1 MSRNPAAAVRRAVVR
16 ALIKARDG
24 RRTAAGKLVT
34 VVVVALAGFMMAS
47 AAVAARGQDLRPN
60 RNTDLIQLVRAQAAR
75 NVDLSKQAGD
85 LRSEVDKLSTQ
96 QGGAVIDTSAGAA
109 AAGLTAVKGPA
120 VSVTLTDAP
129 ANVKPIGVAEELLIV
144 HQQDIQAVVN
154 AMWQG
159 GAEAM
164 TIQGQRV
171 TSRTGI
177 KCVGN
182 SVLLHGIPY
191 APPYV
196 MVAIGNQ
203 KAIEQALDSS
213 TYLQAYRQ
221 YTDRYGLGYSEKR
234 ISEATL
240 DAYTGAIE
248 LGYAK
253 PQPQ

>member
-1 MSRNPAAAVRRAVVR
+1 MSRRPAAAVRRAVVR
-16 ALIKARDG
+16 ALAKARDS
-24 RRTAAGKLVT
+24 RRTAGGRLITVLVLA
-34 VVVVALAGFMMAS
+34 VAGFMMAS

-60 RNTDLIQLVRAQAAR
+60 RNTDLIELVRAQAAR
-75 NVDLSKQAGD
+75 NVDLAKQVGD
-85 LRSEVDKLSTQ
+85 LRSEVDKLSSQ
-96 QGGAVIDTSAGAA
+96 QGGAVADTSAAAA

-164 TIQGQRV
+164 SIQGQRV

-182 SVLLHGIPY
+182 SVLLHGVPY

-196 MVAIGNQ
+196 IVAIGNQ
-203 KAIEQALDSS
+203 KAIEQALESS

-221 YTDRYGLGYSEKR
+221 YTDRYGLGYSQKR
-234 ISEATL
+234 VTEATL
-240 DAYTGAIE
+240 DAYSGAIE

-253 PQPQ
+253 PQPK

>member
-24 RRTAAGKLVT
+24 RRTAAGKLFT
-34 VVVVALAGFMMAS
+34 VVVLALAGFMMAS

-60 RNTDLIQLVRAQAAR
+60 RNTDLIQLVRAQASR
-75 NVDLSKQAGD
+75 NVDLAKQAGQ

-129 ANVKPIGVAEELLIV
+129 ANVKPSGVAEELLIV

-154 AMWQG
+154 SMWQG

-164 TIQGQRV
+164 SIQGQRV

-196 MVAIGNQ
+196 IVAIGNQ
-203 KAIEQALDSS
+203 KGIEQALSSS

-234 ISEATL
+234 ISEVTL

-253 PQPQ
+253 PQPK

>member
-1 MSRNPAAAVRRAVVR
+1 MARRPAHAVRRAIVR
-16 ALIKARDG
+16 SRIWARDRERPLGG
-24 RRTAAGKLVT
+24 RLLTVT
-34 VVVVALAGFMMAS
+34 VLAVAGFMMAS
-47 AAVAARGQDLRPN
+47 AAVAARGADLRPN
-60 RNTDLIQLVRAQAAR
+60 RNTDLIELVQAQAAR
-75 NVDLSKQAGD
+75 NADLTTQVGALRKQVDDLSNLPGG
-85 LRSEVDKLSTQ
+85 ST
-96 QGGAVIDTSAGAA
+96 VDTSEAAA

-129 ANVKPIGVAEELLIV
+129 ANVKPPGVAEELLIV

-154 AMWQG
+154 AMWEG

-171 TSRTGI
+171 TARTGI

-196 MVAIGNQ
+196 IVAIGDQ
-203 KAIEQALDSS
+203 RAIEQSLQAS
-213 TYLQAYRQ
+213 TYLEAYRQ
-221 YTDRYGLGYSEKR
+221 YADKYALGYAQKR
-234 ISEATL
+234 VAEATL
-240 DAYTGAIE
+240 PAYGGAIT

-253 PQPQ
+253 PVVK

>member
-1 MSRNPAAAVRRAVVR
+1 MARRPAAAVRRAVVR
-16 ALIKARDG
+16 ALVKARDA
-24 RRTAAGKLVT
+24 RRTAAGRLLTLLVI
-34 VVVVALAGFMMAS
+34 ALAGFMMAS

-60 RNTDLIQLVRAQAAR
+60 RNTDLIELVRAQAAR
-75 NVDLSKQAGD
+75 NVALAAQVGD
-85 LRSEVDKLSTQ
+85 LRAEVDKLSSQ
-96 QGGAVIDTSAGAA
+96 QGGPVADTSAAAA

-129 ANVKPIGVAEELLIV
+129 PDVKPIGVAEELLIV

-182 SVLLHGIPY
+182 SVLLHGVPY

-196 MVAIGNQ
+196 IVAIGDQ
-203 KAIEQALDSS
+203 KAIEEALASS
-213 TYLQAYRQ
+213 SYLQAYRQ

-234 ISEATL
+234 VTEATL
-240 DAYTGAIE
+240 AAYTGVID

-253 PQPQ
+253 PAPS

>member
-16 ALIKARDG
+16 ALVKARAG
-24 RRTAAGKLVT
+24 RRTAAARLLT
-34 VVVVALAGFMMAS
+34 VAVIALAGFLMAS
-47 AAVAARGQDLRPN
+47 SAVAARGQDLRPN
-60 RNTDLIQLVRAQAAR
+60 RNTDLIELVRAQAAR
-75 NVDLSKQAGD
+75 NVDLAKQAGD
-85 LRSEVDKLSTQ
+85 LRSQVDKLSNQ
-96 QGGAVIDTSAGAA
+96 QGGAVVDTSAGAA

-164 TIQGQRV
+164 SIQGQRV

-182 SVLLHGIPY
+182 SVLLHGVPY

-196 MVAIGNQ
+196 IVAIGNQ
-203 KAIEQALDSS
+203 KGIEQALTSS

-221 YTDRYGLGYSEKR
+221 YTDRYGLGYSERR
-234 ISEATL
+234 ITEVTL

-248 LGYAK
+248 LGYARPVPK
-253 PQPQ
+253 

>member
-1 MSRNPAAAVRRAVVR
+1 MSRRPAAAVRRAMVR
-16 ALIKARDG
+16 ALVKGRAD
-24 RRTAAGKLVT
+24 RRTAVSRLITVLVLA
-34 VVVVALAGFMMAS
+34 VAGFMMAS

-60 RNTDLIQLVRAQAAR
+60 RNTDLIELVRAQAAR
-75 NVDLSKQAGD
+75 NVDLAKQVGD
-85 LRSEVDKLSTQ
+85 LRSEVDKLSSQ
-96 QGGAVIDTSAGAA
+96 QGGAVADTSAAAA

-164 TIQGQRV
+164 SIQGQRV

-182 SVLLHGIPY
+182 SVLLHGVPY

-196 MVAIGNQ
+196 IVAIGNQ
-203 KAIEQALDSS
+203 KTIEQALNSS

-221 YTDRYGLGYSEKR
+221 YTDRYGLGYSQKR
-234 ISEATL
+234 ITEATL
-240 DAYTGAIE
+240 DAYSGAIE

-253 PQPQ
+253 PQPK

>member
-24 RRTAAGKLVT
+24 RRTAAGKLFT
-34 VVVVALAGFMMAS
+34 VVVLALAGFMMAS

-60 RNTDLIQLVRAQAAR
+60 RNTDLIQLVRAQASR
-75 NVDLSKQAGD
+75 NVDLAKQAGQ

-154 AMWQG
+154 SMWQG

-164 TIQGQRV
+164 SIQGQRV

-196 MVAIGNQ
+196 IVAIGNQ
-203 KAIEQALDSS
+203 KGIEQALSSS

-234 ISEATL
+234 ISEVTL

-253 PQPQ
+253 PQPK

>member
-1 MSRNPAAAVRRAVVR
+1 MSRRPAAAVRRAVVR
-16 ALIKARDG
+16 ALVKARDA
-24 RRTAAGKLVT
+24 RRTAVGKLLT
-34 VVVVALAGFMMAS
+34 VVVIAVAGSMMSS

-60 RNTDLIQLVRAQAAR
+60 RDTDLIQLVRAQASR
-75 NVDLSKQAGD
+75 NVALAKQAGE
-85 LRSEVDKLSTQ
+85 LRSEVDKLSNQ
-96 QGGAVIDTSAGAA
+96 QGGAVVDTSAGAA

-164 TIQGQRV
+164 SIQGQRV

-182 SVLLHGIPY
+182 SVLLQGVPY

-196 MVAIGNQ
+196 IVAIGDQ
-203 KAIEQALDSS
+203 KGIEQALTSS

-234 ISEATL
+234 ITEVTL
-240 DAYTGAIE
+240 HAFAGAIE

-253 PQPQ
+253 PAAR

>member
-1 MSRNPAAAVRRAVVR
+1 MARSPVAAVRRAVVR
-16 ALIKARDG
+16 ALVRARAVRG
-24 RRTAAGKLVT
+24 TAASRLLT
-34 VVVVALAGFMMAS
+34 VIVIALAGAMMSS

-60 RNTDLIQLVRAQAAR
+60 RNTDVIELVRAQAAR
-75 NVDLSKQAGD
+75 NVDLAGQVGA
-85 LRSEVDKLSTQ
+85 LRAEVDKLSTQ
-96 QGGAVIDTSAGAA
+96 QGGSVVDTSAQAEAGA
-109 AAGLTAVKGPA
+109 LTAVKGPA

-129 ANVKPIGVAEELLIV
+129 TNVTPIGVAEELLIV

-154 AMWQG
+154 AMWEG

-182 SVLLHGIPY
+182 SVLLHGVPY

-196 MVAIGNQ
+196 VVAIGDQ
-203 KAIEQALDSS
+203 KAIEQALTSS
-213 TYLQAYRQ
+213 AYLDAYRQ
-221 YTDRYGLGYSEKR
+221 YSDRYGLGYAEKR
-234 ISEATL
+234 VGEVTL
-240 DAYTGAIE
+240 PGYTGAID

-253 PQPQ
+253 PAAR

>member
-1 MSRNPAAAVRRAVVR
+1 MSRNPAAAVRRAVIR

-24 RRTAAGKLVT
+24 RRTAAGKFLTFT
-34 VVVVALAGFMMAS
+34 VIAIAGLMMSS

-60 RNTDLIQLVRAQAAR
+60 RNTDLIELVRAQAAR
-75 NVDLSKQAGD
+75 NADLAKQVGD
-85 LRSEVDKLSTQ
+85 LRTEVDKLSTQ
-96 QGGAVIDTSAGAA
+96 QGGGGVDTSAAAA

-154 AMWQG
+154 TMWQA

-164 TIQGQRV
+164 SIQGQRV
-171 TSRTGI
+171 TARTGI

-196 MVAIGNQ
+196 IVAIGDQ
-203 KAIEQALDSS
+203 RAIEQALDGS

-221 YTDRYGLGYSEKR
+221 YTDRYGLGYAEKR
-234 ISEATL
+234 ITEATL
-240 DAYTGAIE
+240 AAYTGAIE
-248 LGYAK
+248 LGYAR
-253 PQPQ
+253 PTPA

>member
-1 MSRNPAAAVRRAVVR
+1 MSRRPAAAVRRAVVR
-16 ALIKARDG
+16 ALIAARDG
-24 RRTAAGKLVT
+24 RRTAAGRLLT
-34 VVVVALAGFMMAS
+34 VVVIALAGFMMAS

-60 RNTDLIQLVRAQAAR
+60 RNTDLIELVRAQASR
-75 NVDLSKQAGD
+75 NVDLAKQVSD
-85 LRSEVDKLSTQ
+85 LRAEVDRLSTE
-96 QGGAVIDTSAGAA
+96 QGGAVVDTSAGAA

-154 AMWQG
+154 AMWRG

-164 TIQGQRV
+164 SIQGQRV

-191 APPYV
+191 APPYIL
-196 MVAIGNQ
+196 VAIGDQ
-203 KAIEQALDSS
+203 QGIEQALAGSA
-213 TYLQAYRQ
+213 YLQAYRQ
-221 YTDRYGLGYSEKR
+221 YTDRYGLGYAEKR
-234 ISEATL
+234 INDVTL
-240 DAYTGAIE
+240 PAYTGAVD

-253 PQPQ
+253 PAAK

>member
-1 MSRNPAAAVRRAVVR
+1 MSRNPAAALRRAVGR
-16 ALIKARDG
+16 ALVKARDA
-24 RRTAAGKLVT
+24 RRTAAGKLLT
-34 VVVVALAGFMMAS
+34 LAVIAIAGLMMSS

-60 RNTDLIQLVRAQAAR
+60 RNTDLIELVRAQAAR
-75 NVDLSKQAGD
+75 NADLAKQVGD
-85 LRSEVDKLSTQ
+85 LRTEVDKLSTQ
-96 QGGAVIDTSAGAA
+96 QGGGDADTSAAAA

-154 AMWQG
+154 TMWQA

-164 TIQGQRV
+164 SIQGQRV
-171 TSRTGI
+171 TARTGI

-182 SVLLHGIPY
+182 SVLLHGTPY

-196 MVAIGNQ
+196 IVAIGDQ
-203 KAIEQALDSS
+203 RAIEQALDGS

-221 YTDRYGLGYSEKR
+221 YTDRYGLGYAEKR
-234 ISEATL
+234 LTEATL
-240 DAYTGAIE
+240 AAYTGAIE
-248 LGYAK
+248 LGYARPTAK
-253 PQPQ
+253 

>member
-1 MSRNPAAAVRRAVVR
+1 MPRSPAAAVRRAVVR
-16 ALIKARDG
+16 ALVKARAARG
-24 RRTAAGKLVT
+24 TAASRLLT
-34 VVVVALAGFMMAS
+34 VVVIALAGVMMAS

-60 RNTDLIQLVRAQAAR
+60 RNTDVIELVRAQAAR
-75 NVDLSKQAGD
+75 NVDLARQVGA
-85 LRSEVDKLSTQ
+85 LRAEVDKLSTQ
-96 QGGAVIDTSAGAA
+96 QGGSVVDTSGQAEAGA
-109 AAGLTAVKGPA
+109 LTAVKGPA

-129 ANVKPIGVAEELLIV
+129 TNVTPVGVAEELLIV

-154 AMWQG
+154 AIWEG

-182 SVLLHGIPY
+182 SVLLHGVPY

-196 MVAIGNQ
+196 LVAIGNQ
-203 KAIEQALDSS
+203 KGIEEALASS
-213 TYLQAYRQ
+213 AYLDAYRQ
-221 YTDRYGLGYSEKR
+221 YRDRYGLGYAEKR
-234 ISEATL
+234 VADVTL
-240 DAYTGAIE
+240 PGYTGAID

-253 PQPQ
+253 PSAR

>member
-1 MSRNPAAAVRRAVVR
+1 MSRRPAAAVRRAVVR
-16 ALIKARDG
+16 ARVKGRGG
-24 RRTAAGKLVT
+24 RRTAGARLITVLVL
-34 VVVVALAGFMMAS
+34 VVAGFMMAS

-60 RNTDLIQLVRAQAAR
+60 RNTDLIALVRAQAAR
-75 NVDLSKQAGD
+75 NVALAKQVGD
-85 LRSEVDKLSTQ
+85 LRSEVDKLSSQ
-96 QGGAVIDTSAGAA
+96 QGGAVADNTAAAA

-129 ANVKPIGVAEELLIV
+129 ANVKPVGVAEELLIV

-164 TIQGQRV
+164 SIQGQRV

-182 SVLLHGIPY
+182 SVLLHGVPY

-196 MVAIGNQ
+196 IVAIGNQ
-203 KAIEQALDSS
+203 KTIEQSLDGS

-234 ISEATL
+234 ITQATL

-253 PQPQ
+253 PQPR

>member
-16 ALIKARDG
+16 ALVKARSG
-24 RRTAAGKLVT
+24 RRTAATRLLT
-34 VVVVALAGFMMAS
+34 VAVIALAGFLMS
-47 AAVAARGQDLRPN
+47 SSAVAARGQDLRPN
-60 RNTDLIQLVRAQAAR
+60 RNTDLIELVRAQAAR
-75 NVDLSKQAGD
+75 NVDLAKQAGD
-85 LRSEVDKLSTQ
+85 LRSQVDKLSNQ
-96 QGGAVIDTSAGAA
+96 QGGAVVDTSAGAA

-164 TIQGQRV
+164 SIQGQRV

-182 SVLLHGIPY
+182 SVLLHGVPY

-196 MVAIGNQ
+196 IVAIGNQ
-203 KAIEQALDSS
+203 RGIEQALTSS

-234 ISEATL
+234 ITEVTL

-253 PQPQ
+253 PVPK

>member
-1 MSRNPAAAVRRAVVR
+1 MSRRPAAAIRRAVVR
-16 ALIKARDG
+16 ALVKARDA
-24 RRTAAGKLVT
+24 RRTAASRLVT
-34 VVVVALAGFMMAS
+34 VLVLAIAGFMMSS

-60 RNTDLIQLVRAQAAR
+60 RNTDLIELVRAQAAR
-75 NVDLSKQAGD
+75 NVDLAKQVGD
-85 LRSEVDKLSTQ
+85 LRTEVDKLSSQ
-96 QGGAVIDTSAGAA
+96 QGGAVADTSAAAA

-129 ANVKPIGVAEELLIV
+129 ANVKPAGVAAELLIV

-164 TIQGQRV
+164 SIQGQRV

-182 SVLLHGIPY
+182 SVLLHGVPY

-196 MVAIGNQ
+196 IVAIGNQ
-203 KAIEQALDSS
+203 KAIEQALESS

-221 YTDRYGLGYSEKR
+221 YTDRYGLGYSQR
-234 ISEATL
+234 RMTEATL
-240 DAYTGAIE
+240 AAYTGAIE
-248 LGYAK
+248 LGYAR
-253 PQPQ
+253 PQPK

>member
-1 MSRNPAAAVRRAVVR
+1 MSRSPAAAVRRAVVR
-16 ALIKARDG
+16 ALVKARDG
-24 RRTAAGKLVT
+24 RRTAASRLLT
-34 VVVVALAGFMMAS
+34 VAVIAIAGVMMSS

-60 RNTDLIQLVRAQAAR
+60 RNTDLIELVRAQAAR
-75 NVDLSKQAGD
+75 NADLAKQVAE
-85 LRSEVDKLSTQ
+85 LRTEVDKLSTQ
-96 QGGAVIDTSAGAA
+96 QGGAVVDTSAEAA

-129 ANVKPIGVAEELLIV
+129 ANVKPVGVAEELLIV

-164 TIQGQRV
+164 SLQDQRV

-196 MVAIGNQ
+196 IVAIGDQ
-203 KAIEQALDSS
+203 RTIEQALTSS

-221 YTDRYGLGYSEKR
+221 FTDRYGLGYSQKR

-240 DAYTGAIE
+240 AAYAGAIE
-248 LGYAK
+248 LGFAK
-253 PQPQ
+253 PAPK

>member
-16 ALIKARDG
+16 ALVKARDG
-24 RRTAAGKLVT
+24 RRTAASRFVT
-34 VVVVALAGFMMAS
+34 VAVIALAGFLMAS
-47 AAVAARGQDLRPN
+47 SAVAARGQDLRPN
-60 RNTDLIQLVRAQAAR
+60 RNTDLIELVRAQAAR
-75 NVDLSKQAGD
+75 NVDLGKQAGA
-85 LRSEVDKLSTQ
+85 LRSEVDKLSNE
-96 QGGAVIDTSAGAA
+96 QGGAVVDTSAGAA

-129 ANVKPIGVAEELLIV
+129 ANVKPAGVAEELLIV

-164 TIQGQRV
+164 SIQGQRV

-182 SVLLHGIPY
+182 SVLLHGVPY

-196 MVAIGNQ
+196 IVAIGNQ
-203 KAIEQALDSS
+203 RTIEQALEGS

-234 ISEATL
+234 ITEVTL
-240 DAYTGAIE
+240 DAFTGAIE

-253 PQPQ
+253 PVPK

>member
-1 MSRNPAAAVRRAVVR
+1 MSRRPAAAVRRAVVR
-16 ALIKARDG
+16 ALVKAREG
-24 RRTAAGKLVT
+24 RRTAVSRLITVLVLA
-34 VVVVALAGFMMAS
+34 VAGFMMTS
-47 AAVAARGQDLRPN
+47 AAIAARGQDLRPN
-60 RNTDLIQLVRAQAAR
+60 RNTDLIELVRAQAAR
-75 NVDLSKQAGD
+75 NVDLAKQVGD
-85 LRSEVDKLSTQ
+85 LRAEVDKLSRQ
-96 QGGAVIDTSAGAA
+96 QGGAVADTSAAA
-109 AAGLTAVKGPA
+109 VAAGLTAVKGPD

-129 ANVKPIGVAEELLIV
+129 ANVKPPGVAEELLIV

-159 GAEAM
+159 GGEAM

-182 SVLLHGIPY
+182 SVLLHGVPY

-196 MVAIGNQ
+196 IVAIGNQ
-203 KAIEQALDSS
+203 KAIEQALESS

-221 YTDRYGLGYSEKR
+221 YTERYGLGYSQKR
-234 ISEATL
+234 LADATL
-240 DAYTGAIE
+240 DAYSGAIE

-253 PQPQ
+253 PQPK

>member
-16 ALIKARDG
+16 ALVKARDG
-24 RRTAAGKLVT
+24 RRTAASRFVT
-34 VVVVALAGFMMAS
+34 VAVIALAGFLMAS
-47 AAVAARGQDLRPN
+47 SAVAARGQDLRPN
-60 RNTDLIQLVRAQAAR
+60 RNTDLIELVRAQAAR
-75 NVDLSKQAGD
+75 NVDLAKQAGA
-85 LRSEVDKLSTQ
+85 LRSEVDKLSNE
-96 QGGAVIDTSAGAA
+96 QGGAVVDTSAGAA

-129 ANVKPIGVAEELLIV
+129 ANVKPAGVAEELLIV

-159 GAEAM
+159 GGEAM
-164 TIQGQRV
+164 SIQGQRV

-196 MVAIGNQ
+196 IVAIGNQ
-203 KAIEQALDSS
+203 KGIEQALGSS

-234 ISEATL
+234 ITEVTL
-240 DAYTGAIE
+240 DAFTGAIE

-253 PQPQ
+253 PVPK

>member
-1 MSRNPAAAVRRAVVR
+1 MARTPAAAVRRAVVR
-16 ALIKARDG
+16 ALVKARDV
-24 RRTAAGKLVT
+24 RRTAAGRLLTVLVI
-34 VVVVALAGFMMAS
+34 ALAGFMMSS
-47 AAVAARGQDLRPN
+47 AAVVARGQDLRPN
-60 RNTDLIQLVRAQAAR
+60 RNTDLIELVRAQAAR
-75 NVDLSKQAGD
+75 NVDLAGQVGA

-96 QGGAVIDTSAGAA
+96 QGGPVVDTSAQAA
-109 AAGLTAVKGPA
+109 AGGLTAVKGPA

-129 ANVKPIGVAEELLIV
+129 LDVKPVGVAEELLIV

-154 AMWQG
+154 AMWEG

-182 SVLLHGIPY
+182 SVLLHGVPY

-196 MVAIGNQ
+196 LVAIGDQ
-203 KAIEQALDSS
+203 KGIEEALTASA
-213 TYLQAYRQ
+213 YLQAYRQ
-221 YTDRYGLGYSEKR
+221 YTDRYGLGYAEKR
-234 ISEATL
+234 LSDVTL
-240 DAYTGAIE
+240 PAYTGALD

-253 PQPQ
+253 PSAK